1 MYLVTMGGMSGYVS
15 FTTTP
20 SGRAAIGLTDTGK
33 VRLLAPG
40 ASSTDWKILREW
52 PTSAYSHTDWL
63 VKLADVDEPQRAEDL
78 LSTLPAEALG

>member
-1 MYLVTMGGMSGYVS
+1 MYFVTMGGISGYVS

-20 SGRAAIGLTDTGK
+20 SGRAAIGLSDTGT

-52 PTSAYSHTDWL
+52 STSAYSHTDWL
-63 VKLADVDEPQRAEDL
+63 VKLGAVDEPARAEDL
-78 LSTLPAEALG
+78 LATLPAEALG

>member
-1 MYLVTMGGMSGYVS
+1 MYFVTMGGMSGYVS

-40 ASSTDWKILREW
+40 TSSSDWTVLREW
-52 PTSAYSHTDWL
+52 PASAYPHTDWL
-63 VKLADVDEPQRAEDL
+63 VKLADVEEPQRAEDL